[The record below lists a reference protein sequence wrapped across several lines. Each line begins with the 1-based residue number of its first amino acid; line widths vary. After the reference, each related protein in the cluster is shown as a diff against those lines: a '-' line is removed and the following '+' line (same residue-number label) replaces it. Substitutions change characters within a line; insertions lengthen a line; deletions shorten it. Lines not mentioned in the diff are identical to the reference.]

1 MVIFNYRD
9 GVFYKIKIN
18 KFSGLIPDKNK
29 KVKSVSKR
37 LGIDLIFPW
46 LGVKTWLR
54 VFFWL
59 FSIRKLALDGRIDI
73 NLISYWKYLDFTLL
87 QLVILN
93 YRDGVIHNEGW
104 NY

>member
-37 LGIDLIFPW
+37 LGIDLIFP
-46 LGVKTWLR
+46 
-54 VFFWL
+54 
-59 FSIRKLALDGRIDI
+59 
-73 NLISYWKYLDFTLL
+73 
-87 QLVILN
+87 
-93 YRDGVIHNEGW
+93 
-104 NY
+104 